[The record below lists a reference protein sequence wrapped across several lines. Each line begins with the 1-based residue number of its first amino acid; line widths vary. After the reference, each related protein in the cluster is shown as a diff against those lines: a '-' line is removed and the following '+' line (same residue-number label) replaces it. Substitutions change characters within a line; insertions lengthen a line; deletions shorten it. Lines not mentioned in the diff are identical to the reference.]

1 MIRSGAGHNLLLLG
15 LPAPPG
21 DDDDD
26 DDDVDDDD
34 YDDDDD
40 GDVTGERPTSY
51 QPPLMQ
57 CSTPRAPI
65 ALPLISR

>member
-34 YDDDDD
+34 D
-40 GDVTGERPTSY
+40 ERRI
-51 QPPLMQ
+51 
-57 CSTPRAPI
+57 CSNCF
-65 ALPLISR
+65 